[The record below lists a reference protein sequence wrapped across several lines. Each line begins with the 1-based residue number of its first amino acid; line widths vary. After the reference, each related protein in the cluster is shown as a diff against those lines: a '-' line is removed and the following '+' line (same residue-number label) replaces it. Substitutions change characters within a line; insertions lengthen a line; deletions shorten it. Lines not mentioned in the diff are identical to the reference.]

1 MSDDG
6 ADLGITAER
15 ALKTVLG
22 GEESPTKDEGMS
34 PAEMKAMLEA
44 KDDDTDGYD
53 AHAQVMAKYLVR
65 LYEKYPEIAYCP
77 TEDVYRK
84 DDNGETIWEGPALV
98 TGLSEVAKREWPDE
112 SHPFRQALS
121 EATGFSWGW
130 AVNAARYCLDL
141 PPVPNPAI
149 LTVG

>member
-34 PAEMKAMLEA
+34 PAEMRAMLEA
-44 KDDDTDGYD
+44 KNDDIGGYD
-53 AHAQVMAKYLVR
+53 AHAQVMAKYLLK
-65 LYEKYPEIAYCP
+65 LYDKYPEIVNCP
-77 TEDVYRK
+77 TENVYRK

-98 TGLSEVAKREWPDE
+98 NGLDEAAKREYPDDA
-112 SHPFRQALS
+112 HPFQVALD
-121 EATGFSWGW
+121 EATGFTWGW

-141 PPVPNPAI
+141 PAVPNPAI
-149 LTVG
+149 VTIG